1 MVTTK
6 RRSPTSTLVSKS
18 AISQASTILEDLP
31 EKPKEI
37 WSLREAIELL
47 KDPITAALDR
57 GYSYPEVSKM
67 LSERGVE
74 ISAST
79 LKYYLSAAR
88 KEKDPTKPRARRQRR
103 TLGGSATANGSVNE
117 AAEAIDSLTSED
129 DDELETNPRGR
140 KAVSE
145 ESELADKPARK
156 TTSRRSTAKAKA
168 EPEAS
173 TEPKTRASST
183 RAKALPKA
191 AKAPSTRGRKKAI

>member
-1 MVTTK
+1 MATTK

-18 AISQASTILEDLP
+18 AISQASSILEDLP

-88 KEKDPTKPRARRQRR
+88 KEKDPNKPRTRRQRR
-103 TLGGSATANGSVNE
+103 TLGVTANGSVNGVVE
-117 AAEAIDSLTSED
+117 SIDSLTDAE
-129 DDELETNPRGR
+129 EKPAAKPKGRRGS
-140 KAVSE
+140 AAATGE
-145 ESELADKPARK
+145 PAAKPARK
-156 TTSRRSTAKAKA
+156 TTTRRTTAKAKA
-168 EPEAS
+168 DSEAS
-173 TEPKTRASST
+173 PAPKAKAAP
-183 RAKALPKA
+183 RAKAAPKA
-191 AKAPSTRGRKKAI
+191 PTARSRKKAV

>member
-1 MVTTK
+1 MATTK

-18 AISQASTILEDLP
+18 AISQASTVLEDLP

-88 KEKDPTKPRARRQRR
+88 KEKDPTKPRTRRQRR
-103 TLGGSATANGSVNE
+103 TLGGTAGTMNG
-117 AAEAIDSLTSED
+117 AAEAFKSLASED
-129 DDELETNPRGR
+129 DDDG
-140 KAVSE
+140 E
-145 ESELADKPARK
+145 ESTAQPQDKRPATDAEPAAQSARK
-156 TTSRRSTAKAKA
+156 TTSRRATAKAKA
-168 EPEAS
+168 DTEVGGEA
-173 TEPKTRASST
+173 KTKMNTT
-183 RAKALPKA
+183 RAKAAPKA
-191 AKAPSTRGRKKAI
+191 DMSTRGRKKAI

>member
-1 MVTTK
+1 MATTK

-88 KEKDPTKPRARRQRR
+88 KEKDPTKPRTRRQRR
-103 TLGGSATANGSVNE
+103 TLGGTAGTMNG
-117 AAEAIDSLTSED
+117 AAEAFESLASDDD
-129 DDELETNPRGR
+129 DDE
-140 KAVSE
+140 
-145 ESELADKPARK
+145 ESTAQPQGKRPAADAEPAAQSARK
-156 TTSRRSTAKAKA
+156 TTSRRATAKAKA
-168 EPEAS
+168 DTEVGSEAKTKMS
-173 TEPKTRASST
+173 TT
-183 RAKALPKA
+183 RAKAAPKA
-191 AKAPSTRGRKKAI
+191 DMSTRGRKKAI

>member
-88 KEKDPTKPRARRQRR
+88 KEKDPTKPRTRRQRR
-103 TLGGSATANGSVNE
+103 TLGGSMAANGSVNG
-117 AAEAIDSLTSED
+117 AAEAIGSLTAD
-129 DDELETNPRGR
+129 DDEQPTAKPRGR
-140 KAVSE
+140 KAAPTAE
-145 ESELADKPARK
+145 PAAKPARK

-168 EPEAS
+168 EES
-173 TEPKTRASST
+173 DEPKTST
-183 RAKALPKA
+183 RAKATPKT
-191 AKAPSTRGRKKAI
+191 PSTRGRKKPI